1 MNNSLYHYCSVESF
15 HAIISGKSIRLSD
28 LSTSND
34 SQEGTYGISLLCKE
48 LQQKYGYQE
57 HPLKVIMKI
66 IANQVKGGGFC
77 MSTQSDSL
85 SQWRGYASDGHG
97 FAIGFDK
104 SMLESQFMR
113 PNVDLN
119 KTNLIQIDYEETSQT
134 ALSNSTCLKF
144 RDFHQATK
152 GKKLTLEHYKSKEFI
167 ELACSIY
174 QFIYSV
180 KNRGFIEEN
189 EWRLFTCLF
198 SEKSNVRPSFK
209 GLVSFYEL
217 PLIENQNL
225 IADVW
230 IGPKNLSSKKVVQA
244 FLKSNGFENA
254 RVSISDI
261 SYR

>member
-1 MNNSLYHYCSVESF
+1 MNNTLYHYCSVESF

-34 SQEGTYGISLLCKE
+34 SQEGKYGISLLCKE
-48 LQQKYGYQE
+48 LQKKYGYQE
-57 HPLKVIMKI
+57 DPSKVIMEL
-66 IANQVKGGGFC
+66 IADQIKGGGFC

-113 PNVDLN
+113 PNVELN
-119 KTNLIQIDYEETSQT
+119 KTNLIQVDYEETSQT
-134 ALSNSTCLKF
+134 NLSTSTCLKF
-144 RDFHQATK
+144 HDFYQAIK
-152 GKKLTLEHYKSKEFI
+152 GKKLTLENYKSNELI
-167 ELACSIY
+167 ELACSLY

-180 KNRGFIEEN
+180 KTRGFIEEK

-198 SEKSNVRPSFK
+198 SEKSDARPSFK

-217 PLIENQNL
+217 PLSENQDL
-225 IADVW
+225 ITDVW

-244 FLKSNGFENA
+244 FLKSNGFDNA